1 MIALMPISQAAPMA
15 APCMLLHTIAEGRNF
30 DFILIEGVNIKPLDK
45 LKLLLPTL
53 LMELD
58 IESPSIMLGSKDMGL
73 NTVKRLG
80 KRLLIATTVNGH
92 KLLEKIRLGRER

>member
-1 MIALMPISQAAPMA
+1 MA
-15 APCMLLHTIAEGRNF
+15 APCILFYAIAVGRSF

-58 IESPSIMLGSKDMGL
+58 IESPSIMLGSKRHGF
-73 NTVKRLG
+73 KHFQEIG
-80 KRLLIATTVNGH
+80 KEIAYRDHCEWAQTA
-92 KLLEKIRLGRER
+92 